1 MKKKFR
7 PFIKLTSWALSGLL
21 ALVGL
26 GGCSIKIIV
35 NPDEDDN
42 GDVVMYGVP
51 WASYAVKGAVVDKAT
66 QRPVKGIEVK
76 LHVPDS
82 VNFPSQPGW
91 KATTDGRGEFKLT
104 NTPNFSIPLVI
115 TDIDGEANGSYANDT
130 VTVDDKN
137 PQHIGG
143 GDGWFQG
150 ELTATVK
157 IELEPKDE

>member
-7 PFIKLTSWALSGLL
+7 PFIKVTSWILSGLL

-26 GGCSIKIIV
+26 GSCNIKIII
-35 NPDEDDN
+35 NPDDDH
-42 GDVVMYGVP
+42 GDLVMYGVP
-51 WASYAVKGAVVDKAT
+51 WASYAIKGSVVDKAT
-66 QRPVKGIEVK
+66 QKPVKGIEVK

-82 VNFPSQPGW
+82 VNIPFQPGW
-91 KATTDGRGEFKLT
+91 KATTDGRGEFKLVG
-104 NTPNFSIPLVI
+104 TPDFSFPLAV

-130 VTVDDKN
+130 VIVDDKN

-143 GDGWFQG
+143 DGGWFQG